1 MSNVCV
7 SNDVAT
13 SCVRSR
19 NDERMVSAFLT
30 YLICPIFS
38 WEFNETF
45 YNQPNWQRIMVSG
58 GTTDPPLE
66 VQVHAGPGIQ
76 DANQAF
82 SYDRHLAGRQYE
94 THSASTL
101 E

>member
-1 MSNVCV
+1 M
-7 SNDVAT
+7 NDVKTRQGDTQRAQ
-13 SCVRSR
+13 
-19 NDERMVSAFLT
+19 SAFLT
-30 YLICPIFS
+30 HSVLFCYYS

-45 YNQPNWQRIMVSG
+45 YNQANWQRIMVSG

-82 SYDRHLAGRQYE
+82 SYDRHL
-94 THSASTL
+94 S
-101 E
+101 